1 MATKVR
7 LKKSAIAGRI
17 PGSATLDYGE
27 LAINY
32 QDGNLYYKNADNDVK
47 SLQESPIE
55 FTAKNESGS
64 SVTKGQ
70 AVYINGVSGS
80 TPTIALADADNASA
94 MPAFGLL
101 KANANNNAD
110 VVIIT
115 SGNLTGLDTSSFA
128 VGDTIYVSTTA
139 GAITNVKP
147 AGEASLIQN
156 IGKVVRSHASE
167 GIIKVG
173 GAGRTAATPNLNS
186 GNIFI
191 GNDSNYAST
200 TSMQTET
207 RKHLVSGTGIG
218 YDSAT
223 GVISIG
229 QEVATTSDVQFGQL
243 NVDSAQIGQIAF
255 KTSWPPANVGADG
268 HIAHTEGAIWYDPYH
283 KNLNFYTDITHPI
296 ELGMQM
302 VERVYNNTG
311 TTIAKG
317 KPLYYS
323 GNRIDTG
330 GQESP
335 TVGLADATDENK
347 YNVQGLASEDIADG
361 EYGQIVVAGVIDHF
375 DTSGLNAGQNF
386 FVGLSPGVVQNA
398 APTYPN
404 FPMCLGWVIK
414 SHATEGKVI
423 INQQN
428 HSVNTFRVRGD
439 THLGADLQIDGDL
452 TVLGTTTSVST
463 ADLTAGTP
471 MFRLNEGDAIGE
483 AGTTF
488 SGTGNDDAFFSGHF
502 TGTASQ
508 TYYVRIDGVGTGAGG
523 VDTFEVA
530 LGADSAFASPILT
543 KTNMTGEDQLIHSAD
558 NISVKFAATTG
569 HDSGD
574 TWSGTAAPINVDTG
588 FFSNRNT
595 GTSGVGYTH
604 VGFYFDISD
613 TKWKFIDAYDS
624 TPQGSINIADSSFS
638 LATVAAGTFEGAL
651 VGNVNGDITGNA
663 ATSTLATNVNVTA
676 NNSTDETV
684 YLTFVDGATGTQGI
698 ETDTSL
704 TYNPNSNTLLVG
716 GNVGIG
722 TTNPVAQFAVGGAGR
737 RIEIAGT
744 DGVIR
749 GYDRTSS
756 WANIDFEAA
765 GYTFDVSGT
774 ERMRIDGS
782 GNVGIGT
789 TSGFGGKLDIDL
801 GTNAR
806 GYFSNSVSEVGSGNF
821 ALQVVNS
828 AGSALKPLGFRAE
841 DIRFATGSNERMRID
856 SDGSIDIGSTGGA
869 SSGNV
874 ILSMAGGVGT
884 QNGTAAAPTHTFYSD
899 PDTGMYRAA
908 ANTLAFSTGGTE
920 RMRLENS
927 GAVIRLGGTT
937 NAGYVDFN
945 SSTLQLTTQRN
956 PESGSF
962 TNTGRAHVAIDLFD
976 GNGTAANSYI
986 RFNTTTSNNTTASE
1000 RMRLNAS
1007 GNLLVGVSSSSA
1019 NMAGIELAGNGQL
1032 YASTSSA
1039 SGHFLNIQGSS
1050 GNILALRS
1058 AGSTVGQI
1066 TTDGGDLLIYS
1077 SAASHG
1083 GLRFGE
1089 GYIFPVNNNGATSDG
1104 AIDLGISGASR
1115 YKDLYLSGGVVLDE
1129 AYNTTVTA
1137 TTTSTSQAAIAS
1149 FSATTYGSA
1158 EVVVTAKDG
1167 TARHITKFLIVH
1179 TGSAAS
1185 HTEYGTVQTGSS
1197 LATFDVDI
1205 NGGNVRVLATPASTN
1220 STVFNVVM
1228 TLIDA

>member
-32 QDGNLYYKNADNDVK
+32 QDGNLYYKNADNEVK
-47 SLQESPIE
+47 SLQEAPVE
-55 FTAKNESGS
+55 FTARNESGS

-101 KANANNNAD
+101 KANANNNAE

-115 SGNLTGLDTSSFA
+115 SGNLTGLNTSSFA
-128 VGDTIYVSTTA
+128 VGDTVYVSTTP

-147 AGEASLIQN
+147 AGEASFIQN

-268 HIAHTEGAIWYDPYH
+268 HIAHTEGAIWYDPHH
-283 KNLNFYTDITHPI
+283 KNLNFYTDIAHPI

-347 YNVQGLASEDIADG
+347 YNVQGLASEDIPDG

-463 ADLTAGTP
+463 ADLTAGTRI
-471 MFRLNEGDAIGE
+471 FRLNEGDAIGE

-543 KTNMTGEDQLIHSAD
+543 KTNMTGEDQLIHSTD

-651 VGNVNGDITGNA
+651 VGNVTGDITGNA

-704 TYNPNSNTLLVG
+704 TYNPNSNLLIVDANTAG
-716 GNVGIG
+716 AGSDTISVRNSGISSTG
-722 TTNPVAQFAVGGAGR
+722 HTTGLRFQYNAAVPAAIRAVNTNISNGAGR
-737 RIEIAGT
+737 LGLFT
-744 DGVIR
+744 SPDGVV
-749 GYDRTSS
+749 GNL
-756 WANIDFEAA
+756 A
-765 GYTFDVSGT
+765 
-774 ERMRIDGS
+774 ER
-782 GNVGIGT
+782 
-789 TSGFGGKLDIDL
+789 L
-801 GTNAR
+801 
-806 GYFSNSVSEVGSGNF
+806 
-821 ALQVVNS
+821 
-828 AGSALKPLGFRAE
+828 
-841 DIRFATGSNERMRID
+841 
-856 SDGSIDIGSTGGA
+856 SIDA
-869 SSGNV
+869 SGNV
-874 ILSMAGGVGT
+874 ILKATS
-884 QNGTAAAPTHTFYSD
+884 
-899 PDTGMYRAA
+899 DTGNRLQINGADETSELLEVGITSGHA
-908 ANTLAFSTGGTE
+908 QFTATHASGGSNTAGFIFRTRGGGSTAE
-920 RMRLENS
+920 RMRLTSTGDLLHSKTSSDGFVVGHELRRNS
-927 GAVIRLGGTT
+927 FAIHTVSGGAALYARRIGSGTDDNGDIQVFQNNDGT
-937 NAGYVDFN
+937 VGSIA
-945 SSTLQLTTQRN
+945 SSSGTFQL
-956 PESGSF
+956 
-962 TNTGRAHVAIDLFD
+962 
-976 GNGTAANSYI
+976 AANTNLTYKANVHTFDNAAGSTEY
-986 RFNTTTSNNTTASE
+986 
-1000 RMRLNAS
+1000 MRLDSN

-1019 NMAGIELAGNGQL
+1019 NMAGLELAANGQL

-1089 GYIFPVNNNGATSDG
+1089 GYIFPVNNNGATSDA
-1104 AIDLGISGASR
+1104 AIDLGIAAVSR
-1115 YKDLYLSGGVVLDE
+1115 YKDLHLSGGVVLDE

>member
-55 FTAKNESGS
+55 FAAKNESGS

-70 AVYINGVSGS
+70 AVYINGVSGT

-101 KANANNNAD
+101 KADANNNAE
-110 VVIIT
+110 VIIIT

-128 VGDTIYVSTTA
+128 VGDTLYVSTTP
-139 GAITNVKP
+139 GAITNAKP
-147 AGEASLIQN
+147 SGEASLIQN
-156 IGKVVRSHASE
+156 IGKVVRSHGSA

-200 TSMQTET
+200 VSMQTET
-207 RKHLVSGTGIG
+207 RKHLVSGTGVG
-218 YDSAT
+218 YDSAS

-229 QEVATTSDVQFGQL
+229 QDVGTTSDVQFGQL
-243 NVDSAQIGQIAF
+243 NVDSAQIGQIEF
-255 KTSWPPANVGADG
+255 KTSWPPSNVGADG
-268 HIAHTEGAIWYDPYH
+268 HIPHTEGAIWYDPYH
-283 KNLNFYTDITHPI
+283 KNLNFYTDIAHPI

-311 TTIAKG
+311 STIAKG

-361 EYGQIVVAGVIDHF
+361 EYGQIVVGGVIDHF
-375 DTSGLNAGQNF
+375 DTSGLTAGQNF
-386 FVGLSPGVVQNA
+386 FVGLSPGAVQNA

-439 THLGADLQIDGDL
+439 THLGADLQVDGDL

-530 LGADSAFASPILT
+530 LGADSQFVSPILT
-543 KTNMTGEDQLIHSAD
+543 KTNMTGEDQLIHSTD

-651 VGNVNGDITGNA
+651 VGNVTGDITGNA
-663 ATSTLATNVNVTA
+663 ATSTLTTSVNVTA

-704 TYNPNSNTLLVG
+704 TYNPSSNTLVAG
-716 GNVGIG
+716 DKVGIG
-722 TTNPVAQFAVGGAGR
+722 
-737 RIEIAGT
+737 
-744 DGVIR
+744 
-749 GYDRTSS
+749 RTSPNNTLHIGATS
-756 WANIDFEAA
+756 GNTILELQRTNTNTTGTVGAISFTASDDHSVAAINAA
-765 GYTFDVSGT
+765 G
-774 ERMRIDGS
+774 DGDNE
-782 GNVGIGT
+782 GAHLIFRT
-789 TSGFGGKLDIDL
+789 TSAASE
-801 GTNAR
+801 NN
-806 GYFSNSVSEVGSGNF
+806 YFNS
-821 ALQVVNS
+821 
-828 AGSALKPLGFRAE
+828 
-841 DIRFATGSNERMRID
+841 T
-856 SDGSIDIGSTGGA
+856 
-869 SSGNV
+869 
-874 ILSMAGGVGT
+874 
-884 QNGTAAAPTHTFYSD
+884 
-899 PDTGMYRAA
+899 
-908 ANTLAFSTGGTE
+908 TE
-920 RMRLENS
+920 RMRLHS
-927 GAVIRLGGTT
+927 AGGLTVGGTT
-937 NAGYVDFN
+937 DGAAGTV
-945 SSTLQLTTQRN
+945 TLQDDGDIRGVLT
-956 PESGSF
+956 SGAGGDTIIS
-962 TNTGRAHVAIDLFD
+962 AIS
-976 GNGTAANSYI
+976 GVSNGYQI
-986 RFNTTTSNNTTASE
+986 VVDTSNNQTYKWHNGGTPS
-1000 RMRLNAS
+1000 MTLDAS
-1007 GNLLVGVSSSSA
+1007 GNLLVSKTTTSVATAGVIISSS
-1019 NMAGIELAGNGQL
+1019 
-1032 YASTSSA
+1032 
-1039 SGHFLNIQGSS
+1039 QGV
-1050 GNILALRS
+1050 R
-1058 AGSTVGQI
+1058 STVDGNVPVLLNRL
-1066 TTDGGDLLIYS
+1066 TDDGNLIDFRKDGTQVGVIETAGGDLLIHS

-1089 GYIFPVNNNGATSDG
+1089 GYIFPVNNNGATSDA
-1104 AIDLGISGASR
+1104 AIDLGIAAVSR
-1115 YKDLYLSGGVVLDE
+1115 YKDLFLSGGVVLDE

>member
-32 QDGNLYYKNADNDVK
+32 QDGNLYYKNADNEVK
-47 SLQESPIE
+47 SLQESPVE
-55 FTAKNESGS
+55 FTARNESGS

-101 KANANNNAD
+101 KANANNNAE

-115 SGNLTGLDTSSFA
+115 SGNLTGLNTSSFA
-128 VGDTIYVSTTA
+128 VGDTVYVSTTP

-147 AGEASLIQN
+147 AGEASFIQN

-268 HIAHTEGAIWYDPYH
+268 HIAHTEGAIWYDPHH
-283 KNLNFYTDITHPI
+283 KNLNFYTDIAHPI

-543 KTNMTGEDQLIHSAD
+543 KTNMTGEDQLIHSTD

-651 VGNVNGDITGNA
+651 VGNVTGDITGNA

-704 TYNPNSNTLLVG
+704 TYNPNSNTLVAGDKVG
-716 GNVGIG
+716 IGRTSPNHPLHIGATSGNTILELQRTNTNTSGTVGAISFTASDDHSVAAINAAGDGDNEGAHLIFRTTSAASENNYFNSTTERMRINSVGNVGIG
-722 TTNPVAQFAVGGAGR
+722 TSSPAAKVHSVTNGNVPSFLAEGGLADFASPDGENMQFVHYNS
-737 RIEIAGT
+737 GT
-744 DGVIR
+744 D
-749 GYDRTSS
+749 T
-756 WANIDFEAA
+756 
-765 GYTFDVSGT
+765 VS
-774 ERMRIDGS
+774 ERMRID
-782 GNVGIGT
+782 N
-789 TSGFGGKLDIDL
+789 
-801 GTNAR
+801 
-806 GYFSNSVSEVGSGNF
+806 
-821 ALQVVNS
+821 
-828 AGSALKPLGFRAE
+828 
-841 DIRFATGSNERMRID
+841 
-856 SDGSIDIGSTGGA
+856 
-869 SSGNV
+869 
-874 ILSMAGGVGT
+874 
-884 QNGTAAAPTHTFYSD
+884 
-899 PDTGMYRAA
+899 
-908 ANTLAFSTGGTE
+908 
-920 RMRLENS
+920 
-927 GAVIRLGGTT
+927 
-937 NAGYVDFN
+937 
-945 SSTLQLTTQRN
+945 
-956 PESGSF
+956 
-962 TNTGRAHVAIDLFD
+962 
-976 GNGTAANSYI
+976 
-986 RFNTTTSNNTTASE
+986 
-1000 RMRLNAS
+1000 S

-1019 NMAGIELAGNGQL
+1019 NMAGLELAANGQL

-1089 GYIFPVNNNGATSDG
+1089 GYIFPVNNNGATSDA
-1104 AIDLGISGASR
+1104 AIDLGIAAVSR
-1115 YKDLYLSGGVVLDE
+1115 YKDLHLSGGVVLDE

>member
-70 AVYINGVSGS
+70 AVYINGISGS

-101 KANANNNAD
+101 KASANNNAE
-110 VVIIT
+110 VIIII

-128 VGDTIYVSTTA
+128 VGDTLYVSTTP
-139 GAITNVKP
+139 GAITNVRP
-147 AGEASLIQN
+147 SGEASLIQN

-173 GAGRTAATPNLNS
+173 GAGRTATTPNLNS

-207 RKHLVSGTGIG
+207 RKHLVSGTGVG

-229 QEVATTSDVQFGQL
+229 QDVGTTSDVQFGQL
-243 NVDSAQIGQIAF
+243 NVDSAQLGQIEF

-268 HIAHTEGAIWYDPYH
+268 HIPHTEGAIWYDPYH
-283 KNLNFYTDITHPI
+283 KNLNFYTDIAHPI

-311 TTIAKG
+311 STINKG
-317 KPLYYS
+317 SPLYYS

-361 EYGQIVVAGVIDHF
+361 AYGQIVVSGVIDHF

-386 FVGLSPGVVQNA
+386 FAGLSPGALQNA

-414 SHATEGKVI
+414 SDATQGKVI

-439 THLGADLQIDGDL
+439 THLGADLQVDGDL

-508 TYYVRIDGVGTGAGG
+508 TYYVKIDGVGTGAGG
-523 VDTFEVA
+523 VDTFAVA
-530 LGADSAFASPILT
+530 LGDDSAFASPILT
-543 KTNMTGEDQLIHSAD
+543 KTNMTGEDQLIHSTD

-651 VGNVNGDITGNA
+651 VGNVTGDITGNA
-663 ATSTLATNVNVTA
+663 ATSTLATTVNVTA

-704 TYNPNSNTLLVG
+704 TYNPSSNTLVAGDKVG
-716 GNVGIG
+716 IGRTSPNNSLHIGATSGNTILELQRTNTNTSGTVGAISFTASDDHSVAAINAAGDGDNEGAHLIFRTTSAASENNYFNSTTERMRITSAGNVGIG
-722 TTNPVAQFAVGGAGR
+722 VTDPIYPLEVQGEAGIELFNGSGGGSVLNFRPSLGDANKYNMSISSFDHSGGGVGPA
-737 RIEIAGT
+737 
-744 DGVIR
+744 DGVSIN
-749 GYDRTSS
+749 GYD
-756 WANIDFEAA
+756 
-765 GYTFDVSGT
+765 GVSISTGSQT
-774 ERMRIDGS
+774 TRQERMRI
-782 GNVGIGT
+782 
-789 TSGFGGKLDIDL
+789 TS
-801 GTNAR
+801 A
-806 GYFSNSVSEVGSGNF
+806 
-821 ALQVVNS
+821 
-828 AGSALKPLGFRAE
+828 
-841 DIRFATGSNERMRID
+841 
-856 SDGSIDIGSTGGA
+856 
-869 SSGNV
+869 
-874 ILSMAGGVGT
+874 
-884 QNGTAAAPTHTFYSD
+884 
-899 PDTGMYRAA
+899 
-908 ANTLAFSTGGTE
+908 
-920 RMRLENS
+920 
-927 GAVIRLGGTT
+927 
-937 NAGYVDFN
+937 
-945 SSTLQLTTQRN
+945 
-956 PESGSF
+956 
-962 TNTGRAHVAIDLFD
+962 
-976 GNGTAANSYI
+976 
-986 RFNTTTSNNTTASE
+986 
-1000 RMRLNAS
+1000 
-1007 GNLLVGVSSSSA
+1007 GNLLVGKTA
-1019 NMAGIELAGNGQL
+1019 TDNTTAGHRLD
-1032 YASTSSA
+1032 A
-1039 SGHFLNIQGSS
+1039 SGFMSHVRD
-1050 GNILALRS
+1050 GNAIALYNRLTS
-1058 AGSTVGQI
+1058 DGDIALFRKDGSTVGSI
-1066 TTDGGDLLIYS
+1066 GTEGGDLTIGTGDTGIQFGD
-1077 SAASHG
+1077 G
-1083 GLRFGE
+1083 GE
-1089 GYIFPVNNNGATSDG
+1089 YIRPWNLSTNTTRDNAV
-1104 AIDLGISGASR
+1104 DLGVSSTR
-1115 YKDLYLSGGVVLDE
+1115 FKDLYLSGGVVLDE
-1129 AYNTTVTA
+1129 AFNTTATT

>member
-32 QDGNLYYKNADNDVK
+32 QDGNLYYKNADNEVK
-47 SLQESPIE
+47 SLQESPVE
-55 FTAKNESGS
+55 FTARNESGS

-101 KANANNNAD
+101 KANANNNAE

-115 SGNLTGLDTSSFA
+115 SGNLTGLNTSSFA
-128 VGDTIYVSTTA
+128 VGDTVYVSTTP

-147 AGEASLIQN
+147 AGEASFIQN

-268 HIAHTEGAIWYDPYH
+268 HIAHTEGAIWYDPHH
-283 KNLNFYTDITHPI
+283 KNLNFYTDIAHPI

-543 KTNMTGEDQLIHSAD
+543 KTNMTGEDQLIHSTD

-574 TWSGTAAPINVDTG
+574 TWTGTAAPINVDTG

-651 VGNVNGDITGNA
+651 VGNVTGDITGNA
-663 ATSTLATNVNVTA
+663 ATSTLATSVNVTA

-704 TYNPNSNTLLVG
+704 TYNPNSNTLVVG
-716 GNVGIG
+716 
-722 TTNPVAQFAVGGAGR
+722 
-737 RIEIAGT
+737 
-744 DGVIR
+744 
-749 GYDRTSS
+749 
-756 WANIDFEAA
+756 
-765 GYTFDVSGT
+765 
-774 ERMRIDGS
+774 

-841 DIRFATGSNERMRID
+841 DIRFATGSSERMRID
-856 SDGSIDIGSTGGA
+856 SAGNVGIGTSSPNNYSANHKSITLNAPTTPLIDLEVNGTRTGSFVAASTKVDLNAVTSVPIRFLTADTEHMRLTSTGDLLHSKTSSDGFVVGHELRRNSFAIHTVSGGAALYARRIGSGTDDNGDIQVFQNNDGTVGSIA
-869 SSGNV
+869 SS
-874 ILSMAGGVGT
+874 SGT
-884 QNGTAAAPTHTFYSD
+884 FQL
-899 PDTGMYRAA
+899 A
-908 ANTLAFSTGGTE
+908 ANTNLTYKANVHTFDNAAGSTE
-920 RMRLENS
+920 YMRL
-927 GAVIRLGGTT
+927 
-937 NAGYVDFN
+937 D
-945 SSTLQLTTQRN
+945 
-956 PESGSF
+956 
-962 TNTGRAHVAIDLFD
+962 
-976 GNGTAANSYI
+976 
-986 RFNTTTSNNTTASE
+986 SN
-1000 RMRLNAS
+1000 

-1019 NMAGIELAGNGQL
+1019 NMAGLELAANGQL

-1089 GYIFPVNNNGATSDG
+1089 GYIFPVNNNGATSDA
-1104 AIDLGISGASR
+1104 AIDLGIAAVSR
-1115 YKDLYLSGGVVLDE
+1115 YKDLHLSGGVVLDE

>member
-17 PGSATLDYGE
+17 PGSAALDYGE

-101 KANANNNAD
+101 KANANNNSE

-115 SGNLTGLDTSSFA
+115 SGNLTGLNTSSFA
-128 VGDTIYVSTTA
+128 VGDTLYVSTTP

-156 IGKVVRSHASE
+156 IGKVVRSHGSA

-207 RKHLVSGTGIG
+207 RKHLVSGTGVG
-218 YDSAT
+218 YDSAS
-223 GVISIG
+223 GVISVG
-229 QEVATTSDVQFGQL
+229 QDVGTTSNVQFGQL

-255 KTSWPPANVGADG
+255 KTNWPPAAVGLGNDG

-283 KNLNFYTDITHPI
+283 KNLNFYSDIAYPI

-311 TTIAKG
+311 STIAKG

-347 YNVQGLASEDIADG
+347 YNVQGLASEDIANG
-361 EYGQIVVAGVIDHF
+361 EYGQIVVGGVIDHF
-375 DTSGLNAGQNF
+375 DTSGLTAGQNF
-386 FVGLSPGVVQNA
+386 FVGLSPGAVQNA

-508 TYYVRIDGVGTGAGG
+508 TYYVKIDGVGTGAGG
-523 VDTFEVA
+523 VDTFTVA
-530 LGADSAFASPILT
+530 LGNDSAFASPILI
-543 KTNMTGEDQLIHSAD
+543 KQNMTGEDQLIHSTD

-574 TWSGTAAPINVDTG
+574 RWSGTAAPINVDTG

-651 VGNVNGDITGNA
+651 VGNVTGDITGNA
-663 ATSTLATNVNVTA
+663 ATSTLATSVNVTA

-704 TYNPNSNTLLVG
+704 TYNPNSNLLIVDANTAG
-716 GNVGIG
+716 AGSDTISVRNSGISSTG
-722 TTNPVAQFAVGGAGR
+722 HTTGLRFQYNAAVPAAIRAVNTDIGSGAGR
-737 RIEIAGT
+737 LGLFT
-744 DGVIR
+744 SPDGVV
-749 GYDRTSS
+749 GNL
-756 WANIDFEAA
+756 A
-765 GYTFDVSGT
+765 
-774 ERMRIDGS
+774 ER
-782 GNVGIGT
+782 
-789 TSGFGGKLDIDL
+789 L
-801 GTNAR
+801 
-806 GYFSNSVSEVGSGNF
+806 
-821 ALQVVNS
+821 
-828 AGSALKPLGFRAE
+828 
-841 DIRFATGSNERMRID
+841 
-856 SDGSIDIGSTGGA
+856 SIDA
-869 SSGNV
+869 SGNV
-874 ILSMAGGVGT
+874 ILKATS
-884 QNGTAAAPTHTFYSD
+884 
-899 PDTGMYRAA
+899 DTGNRLQINGADETSELLEVGITSGHA
-908 ANTLAFSTGGTE
+908 QFTATHASGGSNTAGFIFRTRGGGSTAE
-920 RMRLENS
+920 RMRL
-927 GAVIRLGGTT
+927 
-937 NAGYVDFN
+937 D
-945 SSTLQLTTQRN
+945 
-956 PESGSF
+956 
-962 TNTGRAHVAIDLFD
+962 
-976 GNGTAANSYI
+976 
-986 RFNTTTSNNTTASE
+986 
-1000 RMRLNAS
+1000 AS
-1007 GNLLVGVSSSSA
+1007 GNLLVGMTSA
-1019 NMAGIELAGNGQL
+1019 NTNNDGAGIRADGLIHGKRADVVATFNRKTSDGTVVQIAKDNAVVGSIGVNGGDNLQIS
-1032 YASTSSA
+1032 ASTA
-1039 SGHFLNIQGSS
+1039 DH
-1050 GNILALRS
+1050 
-1058 AGSTVGQI
+1058 AGLEFATHIVAPLEAG
-1066 TTDGGDLLIYS
+1066 
-1077 SAASHG
+1077 AAS
-1083 GLRFGE
+1083 
-1089 GYIFPVNNNGATSDG
+1089 NG
-1104 AIDLGISGASR
+1104 AIDLGASSARFKDLHLSGSAYTPVVQGFGDEAGLTFGGALVAPRKNNAAADGTVDLGASSAR
-1115 YKDLYLSGGVVLDE
+1115 FKDFHLSGGIVLDE

-1149 FSATTYGSA
+1149 FAATTYGSA